1 MRTIISKNV
10 TGIIEEPHGLGIYI
24 GDGSLEKKI
33 FVNVRQI
40 VLVTVDHTAH
50 TLSIELANGRELLI
64 TEGAPYFDKV
74 VEIFGRAEARLQFDN
89 STISYSAIS
98 E

>member
-33 FVNVRQI
+33 FINPRQI
-40 VLVTVDHTAH
+40 VLVTVDHAGH
-50 TLSIELANGRELLI
+50 TLTIELANGRELVI
-64 TEGAPYFDKV
+64 TEGDKYFDKV
-74 VEIFGRAEARLQFDN
+74 VDIFSRTEARM
-89 STISYSAIS
+89 AM

>member
-10 TGIIEEPHGLGIYI
+10 TGIIEEPYGLGIYI

-40 VLVTVDHTAH
+40 VLVTVDHAGH
-50 TLSIELANGRELLI
+50 TLTIELANGRELVI
-64 TEGAPYFDKV
+64 TEGDQYFDKV
-74 VEIFGRAEARLQFDN
+74 IEIFGRAEARIQLAN
-89 STISYSAIS
+89 
-98 E
+98 